1 MLSRG
6 DRTEGRPRQRPLE
19 TTNVPGIRDLRDKVV
34 VITGAGSGIG
44 RATAGQFAAAGARLF
59 LADLSAERL
68 AQVAAELGPRAAA
81 VETQVCDVGER
92 DEVQALA
99 RATLERYG
107 RVDVVHNNA
116 GVALAMSVAETT
128 LADWQWIT
136 RVNYWGVIYGV
147 EAFLPHLMAQRSGHI
162 VNTASVMG
170 LCATPNTGAYC
181 ATKHAIVGL
190 SEALRAE
197 LREHNVGVTAVCP
210 GVIQTRVIEAARIR
224 TRPGAKA
231 ERAWIEDLYRQR
243 GWPPE
248 RVGRAVV
255 AAVRRDRAVVPVG
268 PEAWLGWWFYRAS
281 PALYRRAIGWLYGR
295 LM

>member
-1 MLSRG
+1 MA
-6 DRTEGRPRQRPLE
+6 
-19 TTNVPGIRDLRDKVV
+19 GIRDLRDKVV

-44 RATAGQFAAAGARLF
+44 RATAGEFAAAGAHLF

-68 AQVAAELGPRAAA
+68 AEVAAELRPRGVK
-81 VETQVCDVGER
+81 VETLVCDVGER

-99 RATLERYG
+99 RATLERFG

-116 GVALAMSVAETT
+116 GVALAMPFAETT
-128 LADWQWIT
+128 LDDWQWIT
-136 RVNYWGVIYGV
+136 RVNYWGVIYGID
-147 EAFLPHLMAQRSGHI
+147 AFLPHLVAQRSGHI
-162 VNTASVMG
+162 VNTASMMG
-170 LCATPNTGAYC
+170 LFATPTTGAYC

-197 LREHNVGVTAVCP
+197 LREHNVGVTAICP

-231 ERAWIEDLYRQR
+231 ERAWIEELYRRR
-243 GWPPE
+243 GWSPA

-255 AAVRRDRAVVPVG
+255 RAVRRDRAVVPVG
-268 PEAWLGWWFYRAS
+268 PEAWLGWWFFRAS
-281 PALYRRAIGWLYGR
+281 PGLYRRTIGWLYRR